1 MKKQTY
7 SKLKCKPS
15 AIECIRIAEAPPVLA
30 VETCF
35 RQQRYDEKQLV
46 PKIMANSSSSCCD
59 SHVILRQSRG
69 ICAYLV
75 VNT

>member
-1 MKKQTY
+1 MQGQ
-7 SKLKCKPS
+7 CKPS

-59 SHVILRQSRG
+59 KEIDLRQSSEIAILRVANG
-69 ICAYLV
+69 R
-75 VNT
+75 